1 MEKAIMLRSILVIFT
16 ASMLIGGCSATYR
29 HGSQSF
35 STPQEALA
43 AQQAEADANL
53 PLIKVHDV
61 GFNEPAIVY
70 IPTKAHVLAH
80 GVVTQGN
87 AAASGIADYTA
98 THGHQNLNYVPLSI
112 DRSRIFSSVETRQ
125 IDGFDQ
131 PPAPPGTHVVWM
143 QLIDPNTGGWKYFNA
158 TMGTPVE
165 IISNATGPAGADRVN
180 AWIDALVTTVER
192 NGGRLS
198 TRTGAGAA
206 PAANQTQP
214 TATGN
219 QPSGVTRTVN

>member
-1 MEKAIMLRSILVIFT
+1 MLTVEVVGTGRTTGEVRPQRCKMGWKRVPGDHQGGRGGKSLRRRLSQRHSTFRLGGSLAILPS
-16 ASMLIGGCSATYR
+16 IGG
-29 HGSQSF
+29 GW
-35 STPQEALA
+35 A
-43 AQQAEADANL
+43 ADLGN
-53 PLIKVHDV
+53 V
-61 GFNEPAIVY
+61 G
-70 IPTKAHVLAH
+70 
-80 GVVTQGN
+80 
-87 AAASGIADYTA
+87 
-98 THGHQNLNYVPLSI
+98 
-112 DRSRIFSSVETRQ
+112 SSVETRQ

-131 PPAPPGTHVVWM
+131 PPAPPGTHVVGM
-143 QLIDPNTGGWKYFNA
+143 QLIDPNTCGWKYFNA